1 MWFCLPRCLGSS
13 KILTQRNPVWEEG
26 RDKERTKHE
35 QRGSHPKHQRCDPGL
50 ITYTQQLITHIHLII
65 SQSHHY
71 NYWVFIPPQKKEIH
85 PHKCHYTLIV
95 SERLHCLNKLYLEG
109 FQEGV
114 EVDEDD
120 LRDLIF
126 PWVDKKQHIGDSQEG
141 EKDERGLHGF
151 PAGEETTDQTT
162 MTDRLSSLCVKGS
175 FWILLPDWGLS
186 VNRD

>member
-71 NYWVFIPPQKKEIH
+71 NYWVFIPPPKKRNPPTQMSLYSDCLWKAPLFKQIVPGRIPRRSWSRWRRFERSHLPLGWQKTAYRWF
-85 PHKCHYTLIV
+85 PGGG
-95 SERLHCLNKLYLEG
+95 EG
-109 FQEGV
+109 
-114 EVDEDD
+114 
-120 LRDLIF
+120 RAW
-126 PWVDKKQHIGDSQEG
+126 PS
-141 EKDERGLHGF
+141 
-151 PAGEETTDQTT
+151 
-162 MTDRLSSLCVKGS
+162 RLSCRRRNHRSDNHDGQAQLTVC
-175 FWILLPDWGLS
+175 
-186 VNRD
+186 